1 MIFYRFS
8 ILLVA
13 VSCIHCG
20 KHDIENFGY
29 VRQVNAAGGEA
40 AVNWPDRFEEAVNQN
55 KDDEFKN
62 LLEEDEAQFNVLL
75 KNGRTPLIHSV
86 ISGSN
91 YFIYLLLQ
99 KDVDIDQTDT
109 QGKTALDYAVEMQK
123 DRAQLMLNPDL
134 QIQFQ
139 SVLFLKIIEDS
150 DDVASEVKRLL
161 ESGTDPNYMDTDMGE
176 TPLTMA
182 IKKKSLAVT
191 TLIRWTDPELGL
203 TPVDI
208 NLPNME
214 DKKPLTIAL
223 ETNFRRA
230 ILALQALSAEE

>member
-1 MIFYRFS
+1 MIFYRLS
-8 ILLVA
+8 ILFVA
-13 VSCIHCG
+13 VFCIHCG

-40 AVNWPDRFEEAVNQN
+40 AVNWSDRFEEAVNQN
-55 KDDEFKN
+55 KEDEFKN
-62 LLEEDEAQFNVLL
+62 LLEEDEARFNALL
-75 KNGRTPLIHSV
+75 KNGRTPLIHTV

-91 YFIYLLLQ
+91 FFIYLLLQ
-99 KDVDIDQTDT
+99 KDVDINQADA
-109 QGKTALDYAVEMQK
+109 QGKTALDYAIEMQK
-123 DRAQLMLNPDL
+123 DRAQLMLNSDL

-139 SVLFLKIIEDS
+139 GTLFLKIAEDS
-150 DDVASEVKRLL
+150 DDVAIEVKRFL
-161 ESGTDPNYMDTDMGE
+161 ESGTDPNFIDTETGE

-208 NLPNME
+208 NLPNIE

-223 ETNFRRA
+223 EINFRRA
-230 ILALQALSAEE
+230 ISALQALSAEE